1 VRPRRE
7 QLRDDGRLEALLD
20 EAECGAKAGAAGTD
34 DDGVVLVIDDCK
46 KKRVHVHVQL
56 PKQGSHFCF

>member
-46 KKRVHVHVQL
+46 KKTRARACTTTQT
-56 PKQGSHFCF
+56 G